1 MNVSELLRLLQTE
14 HDETRRVRS
23 LCARVAT
30 GEFGR
35 VLRRTHDDVRPVPGA
50 GGAARPRRTR
60 PGPAAR
66 RRREL
71 GAALTPG
78 GPEHPWTGMQ
88 ISAGWGSG
96 NKLRYVTVQ
105 PNLVAEVRADTAVDR
120 GRHQHSVR
128 YLRIRD
134 DLTPGDI
141 AAAG

>member
-1 MNVSELLRLLQTE
+1 MKTISRSVPSPLFNASSTIRS
-14 HDETRRVRS
+14 VR
-23 LCARVAT
+23 A
-30 GEFGR
+30 
-35 VLRRTHDDVRPVPGA
+35 
-50 GGAARPRRTR
+50 
-60 PGPAAR
+60 
-66 RRREL
+66 
-71 GAALTPG
+71 
-78 GPEHPWTGMQ
+78 HPWTGMQ

-120 GRHQHSVR
+120 GRHRHPVR